1 MAKIAWRIAN
11 ALTKGQKSA
20 PAEFREVENQ
30 LCALSTSLSALKD
43 VCGADLAAI
52 VIDPTK
58 LPARFQKEEQD
69 GLRSVAGILDSC
81 RETLKHLEKIVDSYT
96 VVATSSDPT
105 KPRLQRWSKELI
117 KNYKKI
123 AWTTESGDLATLR
136 SQLMVYTNSL
146 QLVLGTIVSS
156 RTTRIED
163 RLKEN
168 SAMLREI
175 HSWWVHNLK
184 DAVKGE
190 GNSVAQTPHDGLQAS
205 SDLASFE
212 IYLTSNGTP
221 QLLCPQAC
229 LCDDWREVGNTQLF
243 ECRCKQKKSH
253 PNHVRVETSHVLS
266 PLSFPFRRPGD
277 MATWML
283 FKALDRSK
291 NQMVSVTIANVAASD
306 VANFEQSFVQPLAE
320 DQAYA
325 LLRQG
330 ISNQLAHPSPDASSV
345 KALKLQSDLK
355 GYHKLIDSVT
365 FRVGH
370 RSLSKTYVE
379 GLSLLSYCEL
389 GHQPVRSPN
398 NALDHAELFIYYGND
413 GTNELADIAKSVV
426 YCAMEL
432 QEKLEKMRI
441 ELFIANLQSPR
452 AEETVVLQLQA
463 TEVQCEVAVIPDA
476 ELLITRNH
484 EGQYRLIIT
493 SRNECTILTQVLSDA
508 FFASSP
514 SEPSF
519 TAPTW
524 LVRLEESRKRKVY
537 RYPEGFRFLRFCS
550 TSAEK
555 MFELGRSA
563 VLQGG
568 GNERTL
574 SIR

>member
-58 LPARFQKEEQD
+58 LPARFQKEEQV
-69 GLRSVAGILDSC
+69 GVHSVAGILDSC
-81 RETLKHLEKIVDSYT
+81 GETLKHLEKIVDSYT
-96 VVATSSDPT
+96 VVAASSDPT
-105 KPRLQRWSKELI
+105 RPRLQRWSTELI

-163 RLKEN
+163 SLKEN

-175 HSWWVHNLK
+175 HSWWAHNLK
-184 DAVKGE
+184 GAVKGE
-190 GNSVAQTPHDGLQAS
+190 GNPVAQTPPDGLQAS
-205 SDLASFE
+205 RDLASFE
-212 IYLTSNGTP
+212 LYLTSNGTP
-221 QLLCPQAC
+221 QSLCPEAC

-243 ECRCKQKKSH
+243 ECRCKQNTSH
-253 PNHVRVETSHVLS
+253 PNHTRVENISLS
-266 PLSFPFRRPGD
+266 PFSFPFRQPGD
-277 MATWML
+277 VATWTL
-283 FKALDRSK
+283 FKALDRST

-306 VANFEQSFVQPLAE
+306 VAKFEQSFVQPLAE
-320 DQAYA
+320 GQAYT

-345 KALKLQSDLK
+345 RALKLQSDLK

-379 GLSLLSYCEL
+379 GLSLLNYCEP
-389 GHQPVRSPN
+389 GHQPVRFSD
-398 NALDHAELFIYYGND
+398 NALDYAELSIYYGDD
-413 GTNELADIAKSVV
+413 GTDEFADITKSVV
-426 YCAMEL
+426 YCAREL
-432 QEKLEKMRI
+432 QGKLEEMRI

-484 EGQYRLIIT
+484 KGQYRLIIT

-524 LVRLEESRKRKVY
+524 LVRLEESGKRKVY
-537 RYPEGFRFLRFCS
+537 RYLDGFRFLRFCS

-568 GNERTL
+568 VGERTL
-574 SIR
+574 PIR